1 MQRRSILILVAVGI
15 GALLTAVTAT
25 AAYFASRSGSDR
37 LSEIIYW
44 PNTALQA
51 LMPAPNIGTPGHPL
65 YEGTPLN
72 ILAFFASFPA
82 ATLIY
87 ALIAYLFLR
96 HRDA

>member
-1 MQRRSILILVAVGI
+1 MQHRTTLVFVAVGI
-15 GALLTAVTAT
+15 GVLLTAITAT

-37 LSEIIYW
+37 LSEIIFW

-51 LMPAPNIGTPGHPL
+51 LMPAPNIGTPEHPI

-96 HRDA
+96 RRNA